1 MPLKSPP
8 SGQKGADEKGVPMS
22 RTVRKSARPFVA
34 LIPLAALVCATLGG
48 CASQSAAPEVA
59 FPSESAPAPLDL
71 DASPTGASAAAQSV
85 SVSVATSVSAKI
97 LDLAGTP
104 VRNYVA
110 GWVTF
115 TVVVSNSSTVDVPN
129 LVPLVV
135 FGPCTCA
142 PSAGDVAPHAILQIY
157 DASTGTWASA
167 ASVSSDASGK
177 YTFERQV
184 TLETLGAH
192 QNLTYQYRM
201 TLSGSHT
208 GIQDG
213 TGSIEVYVMEQPGHR
228 RVTYTA
234 GPDASV
240 ALSYATS

>member
-1 MPLKSPP
+1 
-8 SGQKGADEKGVPMS
+8 MS
-22 RTVRKSARPFVA
+22 RTVRKSARPLVA
-34 LIPLAALVCATLGG
+34 LIPLAVLACAALSG

-59 FPSESAPAPLDL
+59 FPSESAPAPLNL
-71 DASPTGASAAAQSV
+71 DTTPTGTDTAAAAAAQSV
-85 SVSVATSVSAKI
+85 SVAKSVSAKI
-97 LDLAGTP
+97 VDVAGTP

-110 GWVTF
+110 GWATF

-157 DASTGTWASA
+157 DAATRTWASA

-184 TLETLGAH
+184 ALETLGAH

-240 ALSYATS
+240 ALSYGAS